1 MSYNLCYKSTFVML
15 GCNNPDIISCIYNF
29 VSAEKIKRDCDQMFG
44 FPWNVIVGESFDF
57 DIEYDD
63 EFCYY
68 FFYGPIAVLAYK
80 VGTM

>member
-1 MSYNLCYKSTFVML
+1 
-15 GCNNPDIISCIYNF
+15 
-29 VSAEKIKRDCDQMFG
+29 MFG

-68 FFYGPIAVLAYK
+68 FYYGPIAVLAYK
-80 VGTM
+80 VRKSLF

>member
-1 MSYNLCYKSTFVML
+1 MHQKLH
-15 GCNNPDIISCIYNF
+15 I
-29 VSAEKIKRDCDQMFG
+29 SAEKIKRDCDQMFG

-57 DIEYDD
+57 DIEYDH

-80 VGTM
+80 VNNKTYLQDIFSKTII

>member
-1 MSYNLCYKSTFVML
+1 
-15 GCNNPDIISCIYNF
+15 
-29 VSAEKIKRDCDQMFG
+29 MFG

-57 DIEYDD
+57 DIEYDH

-80 VGTM
+80 VNHRTYLQDIFSTTIKFTDYLL

>member
-1 MSYNLCYKSTFVML
+1 
-15 GCNNPDIISCIYNF
+15 
-29 VSAEKIKRDCDQMFG
+29 MFG
-44 FPWNVIVGESFDF
+44 HPWNVIVGESFDF

-80 VGTM
+80 VSTMLKF

>member
-1 MSYNLCYKSTFVML
+1 MIILTNL
-15 GCNNPDIISCIYNF
+15 I
-29 VSAEKIKRDCDQMFG
+29 AERIKRDCDQMFG
-44 FPWNVIVGESFDF
+44 HPWNVIVGESFDF

-80 VGTM
+80 VNTM

>member
-1 MSYNLCYKSTFVML
+1 
-15 GCNNPDIISCIYNF
+15 
-29 VSAEKIKRDCDQMFG
+29 MFG

-57 DIEYDD
+57 DIEYDH

-80 VGTM
+80 VYDKTYLQDIFRIENKISSLFIIYDKHIVLYFQNSVEVFYHVR

>member
-1 MSYNLCYKSTFVML
+1 
-15 GCNNPDIISCIYNF
+15 
-29 VSAEKIKRDCDQMFG
+29 MFG

-57 DIEYDD
+57 DIEYDH

-80 VGTM
+80 VNHMNYLQDIFSITKALNLRISHHNKHILLYFQNSVEVFYHVR

>member
-1 MSYNLCYKSTFVML
+1 
-15 GCNNPDIISCIYNF
+15 
-29 VSAEKIKRDCDQMFG
+29 MFG

-63 EFCYY
+63 EYFYY

-80 VGTM
+80 VYQMNLNICTEEQDINPS

>member
-1 MSYNLCYKSTFVML
+1 
-15 GCNNPDIISCIYNF
+15 
-29 VSAEKIKRDCDQMFG
+29 MFG

-57 DIEYDD
+57 DIEYDH

-80 VGTM
+80 VTTRTVYIIM

>member
-1 MSYNLCYKSTFVML
+1 MIFNFL
-15 GCNNPDIISCIYNF
+15 GCNNPDAISFIHDF

-80 VGTM
+80 VRKS